1 MNRET
6 LIELIVDYAIA
17 HLKYDDANPDVGM
30 GMGTDTAYKLAC
42 QDVISEAIRWGGS
55 LSITDFQNIK
65 YIKDECIERIR
76 QRRR

>member
-30 GMGTDTAYKLAC
+30 GMGTDTAFKMSC
-42 QDVISEAIRWGGS
+42 EDVIVEANRWGRTLS
-55 LSITDFQNIK
+55 LTDFQ